1 MEIRNHSLE
10 LQNRLNFNIGDN
22 YVPIQSKDKKS
33 KLLNRID
40 RELQLLEKR
49 ISEGK
54 NLEIQRVRRGEKM
67 LNEVRFWKRLD
78 NNDPNRENYEFGWN
92 VKYKGKI
99 VRFSTNQ
106 NEKNQIFHFNT
117 IEELQNQ
124 IKGVYEYVS
133 NISEFDDFFKQ
144 IDPKKETTKEVE
156 MVVNE

>member
-1 MEIRNHSLE
+1 
-10 LQNRLNFNIGDN
+10 
-22 YVPIQSKDKKS
+22 
-33 KLLNRID
+33 
-40 RELQLLEKR
+40 
-49 ISEGK
+49 
-54 NLEIQRVRRGEKM
+54 M

-78 NNDPNRENYEFGWN
+78 INDPNREKYEFGWN

-106 NEKNQIFHFNT
+106 NEKNRIFLFNT
-117 IEELQNQ
+117 VEELQSQ
-124 IKGVYEYVS
+124 IKSVYDYVS

>member
-10 LQNRLNFNIGDN
+10 LQNQLNFNIGDN
-22 YVPIQSKDKKS
+22 YIPIQSKDKKS
-33 KLLNRID
+33 KLLNRIN
-40 RELQLLEKR
+40 REIQLLKNR

-54 NLEIQRVRRGEKM
+54 NLEIQRVKRGEKM
-67 LNEVRFWKRLD
+67 LNEVRFWKQLD
-78 NNDPNRENYEFGWN
+78 NNDPNKSKFEYGWN

-99 VRFSTNQ
+99 VKFSTNQ

-117 IEELQNQ
+117 VEELQSQ
-124 IKGVYEYVS
+124 INSVYDYVS

-144 IDPKKETTKEVE
+144 IDPIKETTKEVE